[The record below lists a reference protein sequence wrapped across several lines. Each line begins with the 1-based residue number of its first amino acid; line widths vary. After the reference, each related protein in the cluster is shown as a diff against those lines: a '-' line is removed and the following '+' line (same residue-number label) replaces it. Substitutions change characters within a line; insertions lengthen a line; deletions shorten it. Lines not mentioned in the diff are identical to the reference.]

1 MLNMLQSQ
9 ERRGLDFL
17 SCSDSSPSLP
27 QTIKLAVY
35 LPASW
40 FANMG
45 FPSESVSFHRVQQ
58 FCRVDIVLRPIQGRD
73 SFLAIQDREGPRT
86 LDGHGWAE
94 QLTSG

>member
-1 MLNMLQSQ
+1 MLNMLQNQ
-9 ERRGLDFL
+9 ERRGLDFR
-17 SCSDSSPSLP
+17 SRSDSSPSLP

-40 FANMG
+40 VATMG
-45 FPSESVSFHRVQQ
+45 SPSESVSSHRVQQ
-58 FCRVDIVLRPIQGRD
+58 FCSMDIVLRPIQGRV